1 MLRAENFADAGDLAE
16 VIQAMRDLADP
27 RIYES
32 AEAIASMQSFV
43 IEELKRFEY
52 RLRREVDG
60 DREDLFL
67 ASSDEVPDG
76 FRDLIE
82 EYFRALAE
90 E

>member
-1 MLRAENFADAGDLAE
+1 M
-16 VIQAMRDLADP
+16 
-27 RIYES
+27 YES